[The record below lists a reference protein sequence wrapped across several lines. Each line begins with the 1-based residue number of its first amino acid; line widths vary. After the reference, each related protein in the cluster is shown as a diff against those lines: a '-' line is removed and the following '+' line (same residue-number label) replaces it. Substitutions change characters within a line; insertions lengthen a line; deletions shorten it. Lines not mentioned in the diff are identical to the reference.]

1 MNFLTEVFEGFFV
14 TILIT
19 ILVTIFVTEIL
30 LRKRAPEPIKDAV
43 LHAVFCLSLEPKV
56 CDIEM
61 IDL

>member
-30 LRKRAPEPIKDAV
+30 LRKRAPVVD
-43 LHAVFCLSLEPKV
+43 F
-56 CDIEM
+56 IELC
-61 IDL
+61 IV